1 MECLLS
7 IKAALGYRFIGQLT
21 IVKYDTGLFCSKLWP
36 CISLADAFRGIYR
49 DRPEDAKFTFPN
61 IHVYGF
67 SKARDPEFDF
77 HMFVN

>member
-7 IKAALGYRFIGQLT
+7 IKATLGYRFIDQLT
-21 IVKYDTGLFCSKLWP
+21 IVKSDIGLFFAKLWP
-36 CISLADAFRGIYR
+36 RISLADAFRVIYR
-49 DRPEDAKFTFPN
+49 DKPEDAKFTFPR

-77 HMFVN
+77 HKV